1 MRLQLMMVP
10 GRETPNMPSFVEHH
24 MRVGHNVMTVIPESS
39 AAHGI
44 GWAQEL
50 IGLGEAEE
58 YALAATTLEDV
69 YIRLT
74 GHTSEQAGVP
84 V

>member
-1 MRLQLMMVP
+1 MLAPRA
-10 GRETPNMPSFVEHH
+10 ETPQLPPFVEDHT
-24 MRVGHNVMTVIPESS
+24 RVGNNLLSVIPEAE

-50 IGLGEAEE
+50 MGLGVAEE
-58 YALAATTLEDV
+58 YALGATTLEDV

-74 GHTSEQAGVP
+74 GDLEASARAP
-84 V
+84 AP

>member
-1 MRLQLMMVP
+1 MRLQVKLVP
-10 GRETPNMPSFVEHH
+10 RGETPVLPAFVQDHT
-24 MRVGHNVMTVIPESS
+24 RVRNTLIAVVAEAE

-50 IGLGEAEE
+50 MGMGVAEE
-58 YALAATTLEDV
+58 YSLGATTLEDA

-74 GHTSEQAGVP
+74 GDLEARETAAP
-84 V
+84 

>member
-1 MRLQLMMVP
+1 MLAPRVA
-10 GRETPNMPSFVEHH
+10 TPLLPAFVESHT
-24 MRVGHNVMTVIPESS
+24 RVGNNLMTVIPEVD

-50 IGLGEAEE
+50 MGTGVAEE

-74 GHTSEQAGVP
+74 GDLEAHDPAGAAS
-84 V
+84 